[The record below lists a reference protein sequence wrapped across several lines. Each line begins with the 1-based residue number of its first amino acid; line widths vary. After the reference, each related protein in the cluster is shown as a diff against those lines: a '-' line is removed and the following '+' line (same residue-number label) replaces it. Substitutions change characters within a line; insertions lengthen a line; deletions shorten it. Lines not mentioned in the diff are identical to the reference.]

1 MRRSSIAKK
10 SAVEPDAQL
19 SGALFKGDL
28 VQDPA
33 RDTLQL
39 RAYRT
44 LSRNLMMGRYM
55 PGDTVSLRTIAEQLG
70 TSPMPVRGAINRL
83 IAEQALVLLPN
94 RTVIVPW
101 MTRSRFTEL
110 FRVRQVLEG
119 MVAGLA
125 CERMTPTLLQKLV
138 KINNA
143 IKQSIADGNTR
154 QMLTQNLNFHLSL
167 YDAAEAE
174 VTFPLIEMLWR
185 QAGPFVAMTPRMNGV
200 AWTAKFHDDILDAL
214 ADRKPALA
222 RKAAEQDI
230 DETLQQILKHANLE
244 NQQAGPPRRFAGG
257 ELAR

>member
-1 MRRSSIAKK
+1 MRRSRFAEK
-10 SAVEPDAQL
+10 SAIEPDDQF
-19 SGALFKGDL
+19 SGALFKGDM

-33 RDTLQL
+33 RNTLQL

-55 PGDTVSLRTIAEQLG
+55 PGDTVSLRSIAEQLG

-83 IAEQALVLLPN
+83 IAEHALVLLPN

-119 MVAGLA
+119 MVAALA
-125 CERMTPTLLQKLV
+125 CERMRPALLRKLI
-138 KINNA
+138 KINNS

-154 QMLTQNLNFHLSL
+154 QMLSQNLNFHLSL
-167 YDAAEAE
+167 YEAADAE
-174 VTFPLIEMLWR
+174 VTYPMIEMLWR
-185 QAGPFVAMTPRMNGV
+185 QAGPFVAMTPRMDGV
-200 AWTAKFHDDILDAL
+200 AWTAKFHDDILRAL
-214 ADRKPALA
+214 ADRRPALA

-230 DETLQQILKHANLE
+230 NETLQQILTRANLE
-244 NQQAGPPRRFAGG
+244 NP
-257 ELAR
+257 

>member
-1 MRRSSIAKK
+1 MRRSRVAEK
-10 SAVEPDAQL
+10 SAVEPASQL
-19 SGALFKGDL
+19 SDTLFKGDM

-33 RDTLQL
+33 RNTLQL

-55 PGDTVSLRTIAEQLG
+55 PGDTVSLRTIAVQLG

-119 MVAGLA
+119 MVTASA
-125 CERMTPTLLQKLV
+125 CERMTPTLLQKLT
-138 KINNA
+138 KINNS
-143 IKQSIADGNTR
+143 IKQNITDGNIR
-154 QMLTQNLNFHLSL
+154 QMLSQNLNFHLSL
-167 YDAAEAE
+167 YEAADAE
-174 VTFPLIEMLWR
+174 VTYPLIEMLWR

-200 AWTAKFHDDILDAL
+200 AWTAKFHDDILRAL
-214 ADRKPALA
+214 SDRKPALA

-244 NQQAGPPRRFAGG
+244 NPQAGSHPRFADG
-257 ELAR
+257 